1 MNRIFGLDAA
11 RALAIS
17 LVMLAHLHQ
26 GSQEIGIYGVELFF
40 ALSGFLIGSIL
51 YRCLPENGKGRWTWK
66 GMTNFWQR
74 RWWRTL
80 PAFYL
85 FLLVAIAHHSLRGE
99 LPQSGWSG
107 VLPYFLFLP
116 NLMSPNEPFFDVSWS
131 LCVEEAFY
139 LLFPLVLLLFHRITE
154 SRPMAFAI
162 AIAFFLLA
170 SLALREIAFA
180 ARPAAQVRVITL
192 PRLDAIAFGV
202 AMAVL
207 VQLRNFG
214 QKARFTLAA
223 VGACLIML
231 SAGFHLAQRPIQE
244 ATGFFRFALIA
255 MPFGFALCMPLLET
269 WNRLP
274 SFGERF
280 RKPITLL
287 SVWSYSIY
295 LCHHM
300 TMMAIYP
307 LFGEWRE
314 HFAVKLLTKVVA
326 VAVILGLSRFVY
338 RHFESR
344 FTRKRPPEIHDAA
357 PSRKARLPSVPAMV
371 EKASATPR

>member
-1 MNRIFGLDAA
+1 MNRILGLDAA

-17 LVMLAHLHQ
+17 LVVLAHLHQ

-51 YRCLPENGKGRWTWK
+51 YRCLPEDGKGRWTWK

-85 FLLVAIAHHSLRGE
+85 FLLVAIVHHSLRGE
-99 LPQSGWSG
+99 LPESGWSG
-107 VLPYFLFLP
+107 VLAYFLFLP
-116 NLMSPNEPFFDVSWS
+116 NLMSPNEVFFDVSWS

-139 LLFPLVLLLFHRITE
+139 LLFPLVLLLFHRVTE
-154 SRPMAFAI
+154 SRAMAFAI
-162 AIAFFLLA
+162 GILIFLLA

-180 ARPAAQVRVITL
+180 TWPAAQVRVITL

-207 VQLRNFG
+207 VQMRNFG
-214 QKARFTLAA
+214 QKTRFTLAA
-223 VGACLIML
+223 IGGGLVLL
-231 SAGFHLAQRPIQE
+231 SAGFHLAQRPIHE
-244 ATGFFRFALIA
+244 ATGFFRFSLIA
-255 MPFGFALCMPLLET
+255 MPLGFALCIPLLET

-274 SFGERF
+274 AFAERF

-287 SVWSYSIY
+287 SLWSYSIY

-326 VAVILGLSRFVY
+326 VAVILVLSRFVY

-344 FTRKRPPEIHDAA
+344 FTRKRPAEMHDAD
-357 PSRKARLPSVPAMV
+357 PPRKARLSSAPVMAK
-371 EKASATPR
+371 KASPAPR